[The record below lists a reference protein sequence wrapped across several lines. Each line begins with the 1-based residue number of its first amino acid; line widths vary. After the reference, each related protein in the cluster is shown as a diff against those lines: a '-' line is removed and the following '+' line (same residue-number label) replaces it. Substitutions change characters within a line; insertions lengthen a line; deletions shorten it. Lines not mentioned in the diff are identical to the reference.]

1 MAAERRR
8 EGFSPEMLPV
18 GAGRWFQGTS
28 RQQRGV
34 RQMASAPSPPGIE
47 GPVELES
54 RMCGNHGD
62 PYTGA
67 LLVSAQFRTS
77 LNSEDGTGGVGKS
90 EAPIRAMISG
100 SAEGA
105 KGRRFETADE

>member
-1 MAAERRR
+1 MAAERCR

-34 RQMASAPSPPGIE
+34 RQAASAPSPPGIE
-47 GPVELES
+47 GPVELER

-62 PYTGA
+62 PYIGA
-67 LLVSAQFRTS
+67 CWQRAVPNKPKERGRDRWCG
-77 LNSEDGTGGVGKS
+77 EVGGASKS
-90 EAPIRAMISG
+90 DDLR
-100 SAEGA
+100 
-105 KGRRFETADE
+105 